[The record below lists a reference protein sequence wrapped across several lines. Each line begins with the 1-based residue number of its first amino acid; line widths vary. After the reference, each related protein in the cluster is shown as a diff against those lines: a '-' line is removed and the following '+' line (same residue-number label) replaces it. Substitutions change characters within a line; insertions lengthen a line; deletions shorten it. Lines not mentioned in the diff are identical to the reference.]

1 MLDSTSCFRC
11 EVYVLPKFAV
21 SFLGVLFD
29 GLALGMILFL
39 MSVGL
44 SITMGVMRV
53 VNLAHCGFA
62 MIGGY
67 LAVLLTGQFGLPYA
81 LAIPGAV
88 LGTVLIGALLE
99 RTVYSWVY
107 GQGELGQVLMT
118 IGLTFVMIAAANA
131 IFGSSIQNIPVPKTL
146 TGTVELGQLGLP
158 IYRLFL
164 IAVSAAC
171 AVLIWFAIERTEVG
185 AKLRAAV
192 DNAKMSNCIGINVK
206 AMFAVTFALGCG
218 LAGLGGA
225 LGADIFPLE
234 PFYAL
239 HYLVPVLIVVSVGGL
254 GSIKGTLIAA
264 LLLGMAD
271 TFGRY
276 FLPAGGGIV
285 IYLVTLVLLLTRPHG
300 LYGRPA

>member
-1 MLDSTSCFRC
+1 M
-11 EVYVLPKFAV
+11 LPKFAV
-21 SFLGVLFD
+21 SFLGILFD
-29 GLALGMILFL
+29 GVALGMILFL

-67 LAVLLTGQFGLPYA
+67 LAVLLTSQLGLPYG
-81 LAIPGAV
+81 LAILGAV
-88 LGTVLIGALLE
+88 LGTILIGAILE
-99 RTVYSWVY
+99 KTVYSWVY
-107 GQGELGQVLMT
+107 AQGELGQVLMT
-118 IGLTFVMIAAANA
+118 IGLTFVMIATANFF
-131 IFGSSIQNIPVPKTL
+131 FGSVVQNVVVPQSL
-146 TGTVELGQLGLP
+146 RGNLQLGQLGFP
-158 IYRLFL
+158 VYRLFL
-164 IAVSAAC
+164 IVVSAAC
-171 AVLIWFAIERTEVG
+171 AVLIWYAIERTEVG

-218 LAGLGGA
+218 FAGLGGA

-239 HYLVPVLIVVSVGGL
+239 NYLVPVLIVVSVGGL
-254 GSIKGTLIAA
+254 GSIKGTLVAA

-276 FLPAGGGIV
+276 FLPSGGGV
-285 IYLVTLVLLLTRPHG
+285 AIYLVTLVLLLKRPQG

>member
-1 MLDSTSCFRC
+1 M
-11 EVYVLPKFAV
+11 LPKFAV

-29 GLALGMILFL
+29 GIALGMILFL

-67 LAVLLTGQFGLPYA
+67 LAVLFTGHFDLPYA
-81 LAIPGAV
+81 LAIVLAV
-88 LGTVLIGALLE
+88 LGTIAIGAILE

-107 GQGELGQVLMT
+107 AQGELGQVLMT
-118 IGLTFVMIAAANA
+118 IGLTFVMIASVNA
-131 IFGSSIQNIPVPKTL
+131 VFGSSIQNIAIPKALAGTL
-146 TGTVELGQLGLP
+146 ELGVLGLP
-158 IYRLFL
+158 KYRLFL
-164 IAVSAAC
+164 VAVSAAC
-171 AVLIWFAIERTEVG
+171 ALAIWFVIERTEAG
-185 AKLRAAV
+185 ARLRAAV

-206 AMFAVTFALGCG
+206 AMFAVTFAIGCG
-218 LAGLGGA
+218 FAGLGGA

-234 PFYAL
+234 PYYAL

-254 GSIKGTLIAA
+254 GSIKGTLFAA

-276 FLPAGGGIV
+276 YLPAGGGIV
-285 IYLVTLVLLLTRPHG
+285 IYLVTLALLLTRPHG